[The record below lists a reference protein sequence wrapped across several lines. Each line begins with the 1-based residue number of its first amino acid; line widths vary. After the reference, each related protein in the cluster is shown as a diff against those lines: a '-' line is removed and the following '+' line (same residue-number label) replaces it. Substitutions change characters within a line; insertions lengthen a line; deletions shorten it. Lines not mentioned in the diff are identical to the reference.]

1 MGTFEG
7 SHWKTGLSK
16 SRQRELNMWR
26 LLAASAFIVGL
37 LLLPARAPASAG
49 DQAWA
54 QFRGQIVISD
64 VLLAND
70 FGSDRVMITSLNR
83 MRRSTVQEATGF
95 WRLHLVA
102 FLDTPAAGE
111 MLHVVARDL
120 TAPEDRDRARRGEL
134 LPLRVFETPSD
145 PGQRIVHMNDLVLT
159 EGMGFQRG
167 HEYGVT
173 VENEAEAGG
182 KQDVYAQG
190 VITLR

>member
-1 MGTFEG
+1 
-7 SHWKTGLSK
+7 
-16 SRQRELNMWR
+16 MWR
-26 LLAASAFIVGL
+26 RLAASAVIAGL
-37 LLLPARAPASAG
+37 LFLPVRAPASAG
-49 DQAWA
+49 EQAWD
-54 QFRGQIVISD
+54 QFRGQIVFSD
-64 VLLAND
+64 VLLASD

-83 MRRSTVQEATGF
+83 MRRSVVQEVSGF

-120 TAPEDRDRARRGEL
+120 TAPEDRARARRGEL
-134 LPLRVFETPSD
+134 PPLRVFETPSD

-159 EGMGFQRG
+159 EGMGFRPG

-173 VENEAEAGG
+173 VEKETEDGG
-182 KQDVYAQG
+182 KEDVYAQG